1 VSELERGYARI
12 RRRSKRLAKLPG
24 GAKCAVCG
32 ETDWRCLR
40 EHHTAKKAN
49 DEGQI
54 VALCLNCH
62 AKITDNQLDWPEPL
76 LERDRDAQQPAPND
90 LASAGILYGL
100 TEILKAAAD
109 RLLQLSKET

>member
-1 VSELERGYARI
+1 VSELEHAYARN

-40 EHHTAKKAN
+40 EHHIAKKAN
-49 DEGQI
+49 DESQI

-62 AKITDNQLDWPEPL
+62 AKITDEQLDWPEPL
-76 LERDRDAQQPAPND
+76 LERDRDAPQPAEIQIT
-90 LASAGILYGL
+90 SSGILYGL
-100 TEILKAAAD
+100 AEILTASAD